1 MVTEQTTESNSM
13 QESPGSRSFLKF
25 LWNCAGADVD
35 LLDKHC
41 PPSDHSKY
49 AGLGGIVLATGILA
63 ALSAGYAF
71 YTIFS
76 PKGDAIDSTIFVGTV
91 IGSIVGGIVWGFMIF
106 NLDRFIISS
115 TGKGDG
121 KDSISFKELI
131 NAIPRIIMAVIIGV
145 TMSAPL
151 EIRIMQSE
159 IDAELQSK
167 QNAYL
172 EKLNAETDTIINKK
186 AASWKIQLNKTE
198 KEIKEKQDYFE
209 LRRLELKDQMK
220 SLDDEAAGKTANGS
234 IGMGPAYR
242 SKKASL
248 DKLEAERLQS
258 VESAKPELAR
268 LQKNADIYREKVQ
281 NIESEREELKK
292 ENITRKNQLDGLLE
306 RIHISH
312 EIGGWVPWI
321 IMALLLM
328 IETGPIFFKLMMIK
342 GPYDYLEENKK
353 KLILAKSGIIELPP
367 HVEGDKAV
375 VEYKYLQVEAMSDV
389 AKSANESWA
398 QQVNSDIKQ
407 NPEKFL

>member
-1 MVTEQTTESNSM
+1 MVTEQTTESNSI
-13 QESPGSRSFLKF
+13 QDSPGNRKFLKF
-25 LWNCAGADVD
+25 LWNCAGADVE

-49 AGLGGIVLATGILA
+49 AGLGGIVLGTGVLA

-76 PKGDAIDSTIFVGTV
+76 PKGDAIDSTVFVGSI
-91 IGSIVGGIVWGFMIF
+91 IGSILGGLLWGLMIF

-115 TGKGDG
+115 TGKGDEEE
-121 KDSISFKELI
+121 SISRSELK
-131 NAIPRIIMAVIIGV
+131 NAFPRIIMALIIGF
-145 TMSAPL
+145 TMSKPL

-186 AASWKIQLNKTE
+186 AVSWKIQLDKTE
-198 KEIKEKQDYFE
+198 KELKEKQDYFE

-220 SLDDEAAGKTANGS
+220 ALDDEAAGKTANS
-234 IGMGPAYR
+234 TVGMGPAYR

-258 VESAKPELAR
+258 VEASKPELAR

-292 ENITRKNQLDGLLE
+292 VNIIRKNQLDGLLE
-306 RIHISH
+306 RILISH
-312 EIGGWVPWI
+312 EIGPWVSFCI
-321 IMALLLM
+321 TLLLLM
-328 IETGPIFFKLMMIK
+328 IETGPIFFKLMMVK
-342 GPYDYLEENKK
+342 GAYDYLVENKK
-353 KLILAKSGIIELPP
+353 KIILAKSGIVEHPP
-367 HVEGDKAV
+367 HSVGNKAV
-375 VEYKYLQVEAMSDV
+375 VEYHYLQVEAMSDV
-389 AKSANESWA
+389 AKKANESWT
-398 QQVNSDIKQ
+398 QQVNSDIKD

>member
-1 MVTEQTTESNSM
+1 MVTEQTTESNSIHD
-13 QESPGSRSFLKF
+13 SPGDRKFLKF
-25 LWNCAGADVD
+25 LWNCAGADVE

-41 PPSDHSKY
+41 PPADHSKY
-49 AGLGGIVLATGILA
+49 AGLGGIVLATGVIA

-76 PKGDAIDSTIFVGTV
+76 PKGDAIDNTIF
-91 IGSIVGGIVWGFMIF
+91 IGSIIGSIFGGLLWGLMIF

-115 TGKGDG
+115 TGKGDFAE
-121 KDSISFKELI
+121 SISWSEFK
-131 NAIPRIIMAVIIGV
+131 NAIPRIIMAVIIGI
-145 TMSAPL
+145 TMSKPL

-186 AASWKIQLNKTE
+186 AVSWKIQLDKTE
-198 KEIKEKQDYFE
+198 KELKEKQDYFE

-220 SLDDEAAGKTANGS
+220 ALDDEAAGKTANS
-234 IGMGPAYR
+234 TVGMGPAYR

-258 VESAKPELAR
+258 VEAAKPELAR

-292 ENITRKNQLDGLLE
+292 INISRKNQLDGLLE
-306 RIHISH
+306 RIQIAD
-312 EIGGWVPWI
+312 EIGGLVPHA
-321 IMALLLM
+321 IMFLLLM
-328 IETGPIFFKLMMIK
+328 IETGPIFFKLMMTK
-342 GPYDYLEENKK
+342 GAYDYLEENKRK
-353 KLILAKSGIIELPP
+353 IILAKSGIIQHPP
-367 HVEGDKAV
+367 HAEGDKAV
-375 VEYKYLQVEAMSDV
+375 VEYHYLQVEAMSDV
-389 AKSANESWA
+389 AKRANESWT
-398 QQVNSDIKQ
+398 QQVNSDIKD

>member
-1 MVTEQTTESNSM
+1 MVTEQKTDSSTM
-13 QESPGSRSFLKF
+13 QETTGSRRFLRF
-25 LWNCAGADVD
+25 LWNCAGADVE

-63 ALSAGYAF
+63 AFSAGYAF

-76 PKGDAIDSTIFVGTV
+76 PKGDAIDSTLFIGTV
-91 IGSIVGGIVWGFMIF
+91 IGAIVGGIVWGLMIF

-121 KDSISFKELI
+121 KDSISLKELV

-172 EKLNAETDTIINKK
+172 EKLNAESDTIINKK
-186 AASWKIQLNKTE
+186 TASWKVQLDKVE
-198 KEIKEKQDYFE
+198 KEIEKNKTYFE
-209 LRRLELKDQMK
+209 TRRLELKDQMK
-220 SLDDEAAGKTANGS
+220 ALDDEAAGKTANGS
-234 IGMGPAYR
+234 VGMGPAYR
-242 SKKASL
+242 SKKANL
-248 DKLEAERLQS
+248 DKLEAERIKA
-258 VESAKPELAR
+258 EEAAAPEIAR
-268 LQKNADIYREKVQ
+268 LQKNADTYREKMQ

-292 ENITRKNQLDGLLE
+292 ENVKRKNQLDGLLE

-312 EIGGWVPWI
+312 EIGGLVPWV

-375 VEYKYLQVEAMSDV
+375 VEYKYLQVDAMSDV
-389 AKSANESWA
+389 AKGANESWTN
-398 QQVNSDIKQ
+398 QVNSEIKD
-407 NPEKFL
+407 NPAKFL